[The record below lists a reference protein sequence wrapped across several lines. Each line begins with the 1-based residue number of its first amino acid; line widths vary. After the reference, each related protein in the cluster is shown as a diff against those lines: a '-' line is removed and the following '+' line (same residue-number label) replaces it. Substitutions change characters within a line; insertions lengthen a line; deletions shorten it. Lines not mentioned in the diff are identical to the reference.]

1 MLSNYRGEFKK
12 MVNVAIFASGGGS
25 NAQKIIAH
33 FAEGRIADIRLL
45 ISNKPEAGALKHAS
59 NASIETL
66 VYQNAIWKSQPQVIL
81 DDLLLR
87 DIDLIILAG
96 FLLKIPDKMISAYSQ
111 RILNIHP
118 ALLPRF
124 GGKGMYGLNVHRAV
138 IESRQPISGI
148 TIHEVNEHYDE
159 GKILFQASAEVS
171 PNDTP
176 ESLEAKILS
185 LEHLHFASQ
194 IERFIRSKNWK

>member
-96 FLLKIPDKMISAYSQ
+96 FLLKIPDKMISTYSQ

-148 TIHEVNEHYDE
+148 TIHEVNERYDE

>member
-148 TIHEVNEHYDE
+148 TIHEVNERYDE

>member
-1 MLSNYRGEFKK
+1 